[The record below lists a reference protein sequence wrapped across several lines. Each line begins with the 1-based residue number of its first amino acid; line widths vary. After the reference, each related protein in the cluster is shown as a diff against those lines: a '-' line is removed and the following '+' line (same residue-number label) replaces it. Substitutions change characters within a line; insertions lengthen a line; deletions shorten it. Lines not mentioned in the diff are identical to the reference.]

1 MSSVR
6 IIIFA
11 VDTLSPVQIV
21 EQFHLLF
28 LAQLG
33 RRLDKTLYVVK
44 GGCNLRFFH
53 RSVRLSEDLDLDVGG
68 IGRHA
73 LQDKIRQLLRSAPF
87 AQVLRSRG
95 IALERIS
102 EPKQTDTTQRWKVG
116 LGWGSGHSPL
126 PTKIEFSRRGL
137 DDGVGFESVDPRLIH
152 AYQLPPFMA
161 SHYRADAALGQKI
174 GALANRRELQ
184 ARDVFDVHHLI
195 AGGAGAAG
203 LHGMDPQEVGQ
214 ARANALAIDFAT
226 FKSQVLA
233 FLSPDDQ
240 AHYLSQAV
248 WDTLVLE
255 VVEFLDRIGR

>member
-1 MSSVR
+1 MDASSP
-6 IIIFA
+6 I
-11 VDTLSPVQIV
+11 QIV

-53 RSVRLSEDLDLDVGG
+53 HSIRLSEDLDLDVAG

-73 LQDKIRQLLRSAPF
+73 LQEKIRLLLRSATF
-87 AQVLRSRG
+87 TQVLRARG
-95 IALERIS
+95 ISLDRVS

-116 LGWGSGHSPL
+116 LGWGSGHTPL
-126 PTKIEFSRRGL
+126 PTKVEFSRRGL
-137 DDGVGFESVDPRLIH
+137 DDDVGFGSVDPGLIR

-161 SHYRADAALGQKI
+161 SHYRPNAALRQKI

-195 AGGAGAAG
+195 AGGAGAEA
-203 LHGMDPQEVGQ
+203 LHGLDAHDVER
-214 ARANALAIDFAT
+214 ARANALSIDFPT
-226 FKSQVLA
+226 FKGQVLA
-233 FLSPDDQ
+233 FLPPENQ
-240 AHYLSQAV
+240 THYDSQV
-248 WDTLVLE
+248 LWDTLVLE
-255 VVEFLDRIGR
+255 VVEFLHRTGR

>member
-1 MSSVR
+1 
-6 IIIFA
+6 
-11 VDTLSPVQIV
+11 VDFFRPTQLV

-33 RRLDKTLYVVK
+33 RRLDKTLYVIK

-53 RSVRLSEDLDLDVGG
+53 RSVRLSEDLDLDVAG
-68 IGRHA
+68 IGRDA
-73 LQDKIRQLLRSAPF
+73 LQDKIRLLLRSAPF
-87 AQVLRSRG
+87 TQVLRSRG

-102 EPKQTDTTQRWKVG
+102 EPKQTDTTQRWKIG
-116 LGWGSGHSPL
+116 LGWAAGHSPL

-137 DDGVGFESVDPRLIH
+137 DNDVGFESVDPRLIQ

-161 SHYRADAALGQKI
+161 SHYRANAALRQKI

-195 AGGAGAAG
+195 AGGAGAAA
-203 LHGMDPQEVGQ
+203 LREVNLQ
-214 ARANALAIDFAT
+214 VVERARANALAIDFST
-226 FKSQVLA
+226 FKSQVLV
-233 FLSPDDQ
+233 FLPPDDQ
-240 AHYLSQAV
+240 THYDSQAV

-255 VVEFLDRIGR
+255 VVEFLDRVGL

>member
-1 MSSVR
+1 MGP
-6 IIIFA
+6 F
-11 VDTLSPVQIV
+11 SPFQAV

-33 RRLDKTLYVVK
+33 RRLEKKLSVLK

-53 RSVRLSEDLDLDVGG
+53 RSVRLSEDLDLDVAG

-73 LQDKIRQLLRSAPF
+73 LQEKVRSLLASAAF
-87 AQVLRSRG
+87 AQILSARTIVVTRV
-95 IALERIS
+95 S

-116 LGWGSGHSPL
+116 LGWGPSRSPL

-137 DDGVGFESVDPRLIH
+137 DDDVGFGSVDPALVRE
-152 AYQLPPFMA
+152 YELPPLML
-161 SHYRADAALGQKI
+161 SHYRSNAALSQKV

-195 AGGAGAAG
+195 ARGADLSA
-203 LHGMDPQEVGQ
+203 LRTLDPPDVER
-214 ARANALAIDFAT
+214 ARTNALAIDFAT

-233 FLSPDDQ
+233 FLPPEDQ
-240 AHYLSQAV
+240 HRYDSEAI

-255 VVEFLDRIGR
+255 VADALRGNER

>member
-1 MSSVR
+1 LTVLSIGMAASSP
-6 IIIFA
+6 IQ
-11 VDTLSPVQIV
+11 LV

-33 RRLDKTLYVVK
+33 RRLDKTRYVVK

-53 RSVRLSEDLDLDVGG
+53 RSARLSEDLDLDVAGV
-68 IGRHA
+68 GRDA
-73 LQDKIRQLLRSAPF
+73 LQQKIRLLLRSATF
-87 AQVLRSRG
+87 TEVLGARG
-95 IALERIS
+95 LALDRVS

-116 LGWGSGHSPL
+116 LGWGAGHLPL

-137 DDGVGFESVDPRLIH
+137 DDDVGFESVDPRLIR

-161 SHYRADAALGQKI
+161 SHYRASAALRQKI

-195 AGGAGAAG
+195 AGGAAREA
-203 LHGMDPQEVGQ
+203 LHSLEARDVER
-214 ARANALAIDFAT
+214 ARANALAIDFST

-233 FLSPDDQ
+233 FLPPEDQ
-240 AHYLSQAV
+240 ARYDSHAV

-255 VVEFLDRIGR
+255 VVEFLHGAER

>member
-1 MSSVR
+1 MDASR
-6 IIIFA
+6 PI
-11 VDTLSPVQIV
+11 QIV

-33 RRLDKTLYVVK
+33 RRLDKTFYVVK

-53 RSVRLSEDLDLDVGG
+53 QSIRLSEDLDLDVAG

-73 LQDKIRQLLRSAPF
+73 LQDKIRLLLRSATF
-87 AQVLRSRG
+87 TQVLSARG
-95 IALERIS
+95 IALDRVS
-102 EPKQTDTTQRWKVG
+102 EPTQTDTTQRWKVG

-137 DDGVGFESVDPRLIH
+137 DDDVGFESVDPRLIR

-161 SHYRADAALGQKI
+161 SHYRASAALRQKI

-195 AGGAGAAG
+195 AGGAGAEAFHT
-203 LHGMDPQEVGQ
+203 LDARDVER
-214 ARANALAIDFAT
+214 ARANALSIDFPT

-233 FLSPDDQ
+233 FLPPEDQ
-240 AHYLSQAV
+240 THYDSHAM

-255 VVEFLDRIGR
+255 VVEFLHRTGR

>member
-1 MSSVR
+1 MTPDP
-6 IIIFA
+6 F
-11 VDTLSPVQIV
+11 SPLQLV

-33 RRLDKTLYVVK
+33 RRLDKTLYVIK

-53 RSVRLSEDLDLDVGG
+53 RSVRLSEDLDLDVAG

-73 LQDKIRQLLRSAPF
+73 LQDKIRLLLRSAPF
-87 AQVLRSRG
+87 TQVLRARG

-126 PTKIEFSRRGL
+126 PTKVEFSRRGL
-137 DDGVGFESVDPRLIH
+137 DDDVGFESVDPGLIR
-152 AYQLPPFMA
+152 AYHLPPFMA
-161 SHYRADAALGQKI
+161 SHYRANAALRQKI

-184 ARDVFDVHHLI
+184 ARDVFDLHHLI
-195 AGGAGAAG
+195 AGGAGVEV
-203 LHGMDPQEVGQ
+203 LHEVDPEDIEQ

-233 FLSPDDQ
+233 FLPPDDQ
-240 AHYLSQAV
+240 TRYDSRAV

-255 VVEFLDRIGR
+255 VVEFLHRIGP

>member
-1 MSSVR
+1 MDALNS
-6 IIIFA
+6 I
-11 VDTLSPVQIV
+11 QIV
-21 EQFHLLF
+21 EEFHLLF

-53 RSVRLSEDLDLDVGG
+53 RSVRLSEDLDLDVSG
-68 IGRHA
+68 IGRHT
-73 LQDKIRQLLRSAPF
+73 LQDKVRLLLRSAAF
-87 AQVLRSRG
+87 TQVLTAKG
-95 IALERIS
+95 IAIERVS

-116 LGWGSGHSPL
+116 LRSGSGGATL

-137 DDGVGFESVDPRLIH
+137 DDDVGFESVDPRLIR

-161 SHYRADAALGQKI
+161 SHYRERAALRQKI

-195 AGGAGAAG
+195 AGGSDVEALGAV
-203 LHGMDPQEVGQ
+203 DPQEIER

-226 FKSQVLA
+226 FKGQVLA
-233 FLSPDDQ
+233 FLPPEDQIHYDSP
-240 AHYLSQAV
+240 AL

-255 VVEFLDRIGR
+255 VAEFLQQAGR

>member
-1 MSSVR
+1 MDASG
-6 IIIFA
+6 
-11 VDTLSPVQIV
+11 PVQIV

-53 RSVRLSEDLDLDVGG
+53 RSVRLSDDLDLDVAG

-73 LQDKIRQLLRSAPF
+73 LQDKIRLLLRSDTF
-87 AQVLRSRG
+87 TQVLRARG
-95 IALERIS
+95 LALERVS

-116 LGWGSGHSPL
+116 LGWGSGHTPL

-137 DDGVGFESVDPRLIH
+137 DDEVGFESVDPRLIR

-161 SHYRADAALGQKI
+161 SHYRADAALRQKI

-184 ARDVFDVHHLI
+184 ARDLFDVHHLV
-195 AGGAGAAG
+195 AAGAGAEA
-203 LHGMDPQEVGQ
+203 LHGLDPQEIEQ
-214 ARANALAIDFAT
+214 ARANALAMDFAT

-233 FLSPDDQ
+233 FLAPEDQ
-240 AHYLSQAV
+240 THYDSQAV

-255 VVEFLDRIGR
+255 VVEFLHRTGR

>member
-1 MSSVR
+1 MD
-6 IIIFA
+6 IF
-11 VDTLSPVQIV
+11 SPVHVV

-53 RSVRLSEDLDLDVGG
+53 RSVRLSEDLDLDVAG

-73 LQDKIRQLLRSAPF
+73 LQEKIRLLLRSAPF
-87 AQVLRSRG
+87 TQVLRARG
-95 IALERIS
+95 ITVERIS

-116 LGWGSGHSPL
+116 LGWGSGHSPI

-137 DDGVGFESVDPRLIH
+137 DDDVGFGSVDAQLIH

-161 SHYRADAALGQKI
+161 SHYRADAALRQKI

-195 AGGAGAAG
+195 AGGAGARG
-203 LHGMDPQEVGQ
+203 LHGVDPQDVER

-226 FKSQVLA
+226 FTGQVLA
-233 FLSPDDQ
+233 FLTPDDQ
-240 AHYLSQAV
+240 AHYHSTAV

-255 VVEFLDRIGR
+255 VVEFLQRTGR

>member
-1 MSSVR
+1 MGTSSP
-6 IIIFA
+6 IH
-11 VDTLSPVQIV
+11 IV

-44 GGCNLRFFH
+44 GGCNLRFFQ
-53 RSVRLSEDLDLDVGG
+53 RSVRLSEDLDLDVAG

-73 LQDKIRQLLRSAPF
+73 LQDKVRLLLRSAPF
-87 AQVLRSRG
+87 TQVLGARG
-95 IALERIS
+95 ITLERVS

-137 DDGVGFESVDPRLIH
+137 GDDVGFASVDPRLIR
-152 AYQLPPFMA
+152 AYQLPPSMA
-161 SHYRADAALGQKI
+161 SHYRANTALRQKI

-195 AGGAGAAG
+195 AGGAGAEAIHA
-203 LHGMDPQEVGQ
+203 LDPHDVER
-214 ARANALAIDFAT
+214 ARANALAIDFSM

-233 FLSPDDQ
+233 FLPLDDQ
-240 AHYLSQAV
+240 THYDSRAV
-248 WDTLVLE
+248 WDTMVLE
-255 VVEFLDRIGR
+255 VVEFLHRNEH

>member
-1 MSSVR
+1 MDASSP
-6 IIIFA
+6 IQGI
-11 VDTLSPVQIV
+11 

-53 RSVRLSEDLDLDVGG
+53 RSVRLSEDLDLDVAG

-73 LQDKIRQLLRSAPF
+73 LQDKVRLLLRSATF
-87 AQVLRSRG
+87 TQVLRARG
-95 IALERIS
+95 LALDRVS

-137 DDGVGFESVDPRLIH
+137 DDDVGFESVDPRLIR

-161 SHYRADAALGQKI
+161 SHYRVNAALRQKI

-195 AGGAGAAG
+195 AGGAGVEVLQG
-203 LHGMDPQEVGQ
+203 VDPQEVEQ
-214 ARANALAIDFAT
+214 ARGHALAIDFAT

-233 FLSPDDQ
+233 FLPPEDQ
-240 AHYLSQAV
+240 TQYDSRAV

-255 VVEFLDRIGR
+255 VVEFLQRTGR

>member
-1 MSSVR
+1 MDSFGAIQV
-6 IIIFA
+6 
-11 VDTLSPVQIV
+11 V

-33 RRLDKTLYVVK
+33 RRLDKTRYVVK

-53 RSVRLSEDLDLDVGG
+53 RSVRMSEDLDLDVAG
-68 IGRHA
+68 IGRHV
-73 LQDKIRQLLRSAPF
+73 LQDKVRSLLRSATF
-87 AQVLRSRG
+87 AQVLSARQ

-116 LGWGSGHSPL
+116 LRWGLGSGPL

-137 DDGVGFESVDPRLIH
+137 DADVGFESVDPRLIR
-152 AYQLPPFMA
+152 AYQVPPFMA
-161 SHYRADAALGQKI
+161 SHYRADAALRQKL

-195 AGGAGAAG
+195 SGGAGVEA
-203 LHGMDPQEVGQ
+203 LHTVDPRDVEQ
-214 ARANALAIDFAT
+214 ARTNALAIDFAT

-240 AHYLSQAV
+240 RHYDSKAL

-255 VVEFLDRIGR
+255 VVEFLQETGR

>member
-1 MSSVR
+1 MDA
-6 IIIFA
+6 F
-11 VDTLSPVQIV
+11 SPVQIV

-33 RRLDKTLYVVK
+33 RRLDKSLYVVK

-53 RSVRLSEDLDLDVGG
+53 RSVRLSDDLDLDVAG

-73 LQDKIRQLLRSAPF
+73 LQEKVRLLLRSAPF
-87 AQVLRSRG
+87 AQVLRARG
-95 IALERIS
+95 IAIERIS

-116 LGWGSGHSPL
+116 LGWGAGHSPL

-137 DDGVGFESVDPRLIH
+137 DDDVGFESVDPGLIR

-161 SHYRADAALGQKI
+161 SHYRANAALRQKI
-174 GALANRRELQ
+174 GALADRRELQ

-195 AGGAGAAG
+195 AAGAGAQG
-203 LHGMDPQEVGQ
+203 LPGVDPQKIDR
-214 ARANALAIDFAT
+214 ARANALAIEFAT
-226 FKSQVLA
+226 FTSQVLA
-233 FLSPDDQ
+233 FLPQEDQ
-240 AHYLSQAV
+240 AHYHSHTV

-255 VVEFLDRIGR
+255 VVEFLQRIGR